1 MSERTVV
8 TRLVGRDQMS
18 DASNSAARSSSK
30 LGAALGKVGGVMKA
44 GLAGGAAL
52 AAGGVALLGK
62 WVVDGVKGAISYQTV
77 LAKTAQVIKTTG
89 GEARVSVNGVK
100 DLAAQLETLSGV
112 DEELIINSQN
122 VLLTF
127 TNIKNVGKDRIFDM
141 ATKSALDMSV
151 ALGSD
156 LQGASIQVG
165 KALNDPIKGVS
176 ALSKVGVSFTEKQ
189 KDVIKSLVKTGD
201 TAAAQKIILAELN
214 KEFGGQAAAAGKG
227 FEGTMARLQDVIADT
242 GREVGQALLPKLTE
256 AAQWLGDKIPLAVDD
271 FKAGW
276 SGAGKGASTEI
287 GALADSLHRLSDQMS
302 AIGSQAGDVKGNGF
316 VKFAHS
322 AIGALT
328 TVSEGFELLGVN
340 WRSVTLTIS
349 KWNDTVAINFDKM
362 INNIQAAGAKLP
374 GPLGDDFRKMRD
386 EGKARINELQAQLNK
401 TNTKIAQN
409 RIQSLE
415 IQLRHLG
422 RQKPTPKVNANIAQ
436 ARAEIAKITARLRGI
451 KDEYVNVFVQ
461 EIRRD
466 EVRAGLGTGRALG
479 GPVMPGRPYVVGD
492 GPMNRPELFVPRQSG
507 KIVSKVG
514 TGGGGDTYNIYASGL
529 DAASVGD
536 AVVQALKSRPAGSA
550 KIPAS
555 AVAGR

>member
-1 MSERTVV
+1 MSERTV
-8 TRLVGRDQMS
+8 TTTLVGRDRMS
-18 DASNSAARSSSK
+18 QASDSAARSSSK
-30 LGAALGKVGGVMKA
+30 LGGVLGKVGNVMKA

-77 LAKTAQVIKTTG
+77 LAKTAQVIKSTG
-89 GEARVSVNGVK
+89 GAAKVSVGGVK

-122 VLLTF
+122 VLMTF

-165 KALNDPIKGVS
+165 KALNDPIKGVT
-176 ALSKVGVSFTEKQ
+176 ALSKVGVTFSDKQ

-201 TAAAQKIILAELN
+201 TAKAQKVILAELN

-256 AAQWLGDKIPLAVDD
+256 AAQWLGEKIPIAVED
-271 FKAGW
+271 FKNGW
-276 SGAGKGASTEI
+276 SGAGKGASTEV
-287 GALADSLHRLSDQMS
+287 GALADSLRRLSEQLS
-302 AIGSQAGDVKGNGF
+302 RVSGQAGEVKGNGF
-316 VKFAHS
+316 IKFAHWGID
-322 AIGALT
+322 AMT
-328 TVSEGFELLGVN
+328 TLSESMELLGVN
-340 WRSVTLTIS
+340 WHAVTLTIS
-349 KWNDTVAINFDKM
+349 KWNDTLAINWSKM
-362 INNIQAAGAKLP
+362 INNIVTEGAKLP
-374 GPLGDDFRKMRD
+374 GPMGKHFKRIRD
-386 EGKARINELQAQLNK
+386 EGTARIRELQTKLNS

-409 RIQSLE
+409 RVQSLE

-451 KDEYVNVFVQ
+451 KDEYVNVYVS

-466 EVRAGLGTGRALG
+466 EVRAGLGTHRANG

-507 KIVSKVG
+507 KIMSKVG
-514 TGGGGDTYNIYASGL
+514 GGGGGDTYIINVSGVGEQAL
-529 DAASVGD
+529 GD
-536 AVVQALKSRPAGSA
+536 AVVRALKARPAGA
-550 KIPAS
+550 ARIPAS
-555 AVAGR
+555 AVGGR